1 MDMDQIKTTTVTT
14 RVTYFD
20 GTIDTK
26 YLPDGAPV
34 NLCVRV
40 HPVDFMT
47 CRKGTNK
54 LPDAL
59 IRGIIFLAAAGPLNC
74 GGGKNESDINYVM
87 GVYYG
92 RNIKTDIDRS
102 FDIKLA
108 AEYRELPGYGRK
120 YHYAFRTRED
130 VHAALAGVP
139 GDYMTKAQKRACEKL
154 YPTCSDLGIEPD
166 KQMTIFS
173 VAGVNMR
180 RRVNR
185 ITEAMLKR
193 RNHYQNPRLQRF
205 KI

>member
-1 MDMDQIKTTTVTT
+1 MDQIKTTTVTT

-20 GTIDTK
+20 GAIDPK

-40 HPVDFMT
+40 YPVDFMT

-139 GDYMTKAQKRACEKL
+139 NEYMTKAQKKACEKL
-154 YPTCSDLGIEPD
+154 YPTSKDLGIEPD
-166 KQMTIFS
+166 KQMTIFD
-173 VAGVNMR
+173 VKGVNQYRCGIRITAGVLR
-180 RRVNR
+180 
-185 ITEAMLKR
+185 R

>member
-20 GTIDTK
+20 GTIDPK

-40 HPVDFMT
+40 HSVDFMT
-47 CRKGTNK
+47 YRKGTNK

-120 YHYAFRTRED
+120 YHYAFRSRED

-139 GDYMTKAQKRACEKL
+139 SEYMTKEQKKACEKL
-154 YPTCSDLGIEPD
+154 YPTCSDLGD
-166 KQMTIFS
+166 KPNNQMTIFD
-173 VAGVNMR
+173 VKGVNRYRCGARITAGVLR
-180 RRVNR
+180 
-185 ITEAMLKR
+185 R